1 MARSSPIPSEGPAGT
16 DSTRIRQQAR
26 RRLLRYA
33 AAGSAGS
40 LLPAGTAWSK
50 QAEDSQGAKPA
61 LLPSDAIDRNT
72 RPGTRIELPFEN
84 GARELMSFPQKRPL
98 ILLTQRPPQLETPFY
113 VYNEGIITPNDAF
126 FVRYHWSDIPT
137 EIDPRTYRLEI
148 GGHVERPLRLS
159 LTELKQMAEPI
170 EVVAVHQCSGNS
182 RGHSNPR
189 VGGGQVSHGLMGN
202 GRWQG
207 VALRTVLEKAG
218 VKAGAVQVS
227 FDGMDA
233 PPVGP
238 GPDFIK
244 ALPIDQALDGEVMLA
259 WSLNDADLPW
269 LNGYPLRLVV
279 PGHYGTYWI
288 KHLSNIQVL
297 DKAFDGFWM
306 AKAYRLPD
314 NDCGCVEPGAKPD
327 RTVPIARFSV
337 RSFLTSHVDAARI
350 PASQTTV
357 LRGIAFD
364 GGSGIRNVMVS
375 TDGGKRWQE
384 AKLGKDLG
392 RYSFREWTLPF
403 RPGKTGEYR
412 VMVKATSRDG
422 DTQPETFRWN
432 PAGYRYNPV
441 ETTRLV
447 AV

>member
-1 MARSSPIPSEGPAGT
+1 MTRSSPPPLTSPDGPMSN
-16 DSTRIRQQAR
+16 DIRQQAR

-33 AAGSAGS
+33 AAGSAGAFVPS
-40 LLPAGTAWSK
+40 GMARSDQAGTR
-50 QAEDSQGAKPA
+50 QGKPA
-61 LLPSDAIDRNT
+61 AVPSDAIDRHT
-72 RPGTRIELPFEN
+72 RPGTRIELPFDN
-84 GARELMSFPQKRPL
+84 GDRELMIFPQKRPL

-148 GGHVERPLRLS
+148 GGHVDRPLRLS
-159 LTELKQMAEPI
+159 LTELKRMGEPV
-170 EVVAVHQCSGNS
+170 ELVAVHQCSGNS
-182 RGHSNPR
+182 RGHFEPR

-207 VALRTVLEKAG
+207 VPLRTVLEKAG

-259 WSLNDADLPW
+259 WALNDTDLPW

-314 NDCGCVEPGAKPD
+314 NDCGCVEPGGKPD

-337 RSFLTSHVDAARI
+337 RSFLTSHVDAAHT
-350 PASQTTV
+350 PASRSTV

-364 GGSGIRNVMVS
+364 GGSGIRSVMVS
-375 TDGGKRWQE
+375 TDDGKHWQE
-384 AKLGKDLG
+384 ALLGKDLG

-403 RPGKTGEYR
+403 KPGKPGEYR
-412 VMVKATSRDG
+412 VMVKATSRNG
-422 DTQPETFRWN
+422 DTQPEAFRWN

-441 ETTRLV
+441 ETTRLM